1 MTTVARKATFAPDP
15 HRRALMAK
23 VHLAKKEMGLD
34 DDTYRGVLLRVAK
47 VASAKDCDDRQL
59 AAVVEDFKRLG
70 WKQSTPAGRAPR
82 PRAATHPVAAKARA
96 LWISLH
102 QLGAI
107 DDPSE
112 RALEAFAKR
121 QLKVERLAWADQS
134 LGYRLIE
141 ALKAM
146 AERHGW
152 DQSTEGV
159 KPAAKTITL
168 KRRLVEALLAKL
180 KAAGLAPADWST
192 YRAAFAFGGIKGF
205 SLIVAPESTLDM
217 VAQCFA
223 RTLRDPAE
231 HLR

>member
-1 MTTVARKATFAPDP
+1 MTAVRKPAFAADP
-15 HRRALMAK
+15 HRRALLAK

-34 DDTYRGVLLRVAK
+34 DDTYRGVLLRVAQ
-47 VASAKDCDDRQL
+47 VDSAASCTERQL

-70 WKQSTPAGRAPR
+70 WKPTTPAGRATRSR
-82 PRAATHPVAAKARA
+82 PATNPVAAKARA

-112 RALEAFAKR
+112 RALEAFGRR

-146 AERHGW
+146 AERAGW

-159 KPAAKTITL
+159 KPHQKTIVL

-180 KAAGLAPADWST
+180 KAAGVAD
-192 YRAAFAFGGIKGF
+192 AAWGVARSAREFGGIEGF
-205 SLIVAPESTLDM
+205 TLLFAPESQLDI
-217 VAQCFA
+217 VTRTFA
-223 RTLRDPAE
+223 ARLRDPAG